1 MKRFLLSLAGFA
13 TIAIIAVAGVITPD
27 TYAQASA
34 EYSCGTYGAGD
45 YSTGNNCSENNN
57 ENVGAPNTGFA
68 ALMQPATAVPLGLS
82 LLALIAGALLLVRR
96 RKRITLGGDR

>member
-1 MKRFLLSLAGFA
+1 MKRFISSLVGFA
-13 TIAIIAVAGVITPD
+13 AIAVITTAGAPTPD
-27 TYAQASA
+27 VYAQSSA
-34 EYSCGTYGAGD
+34 EYSCGAYGTGD

-68 ALMQPATAVPLGLS
+68 ALTQPTTAIPIGLS
-82 LLALIAGALLLVRR
+82 LLAIIAGALLLVRR